1 MNITRTDIDA
11 LNATINLHFD
21 ESDYSELVEKELK
34 KLRQKANVPGFR
46 PGMVPMGMIKKMY
59 GRSVKAD
66 ELNKLIQQKLFEYV
80 KDLDILCEPLPN
92 VEDESRAI
100 DFENDKEF
108 DFKFDIALAP
118 AYEPVLNKN
127 TSIKY
132 YDITVTDEMIDNQVK
147 NYAARFGNYS
157 QVEELVDKK
166 DMLKGNILELDAEG
180 KVVETGIKVDD
191 AVLSPAYIKDEE
203 QQKLFENVKKGSVI
217 VFNPKNAFENVA
229 EISSMLKISKEK
241 AEVLSADF
249 RYEVT
254 SITHYEESP
263 IDQSLFDKVYGEGVV
278 KTEEEFKSKVAE
290 GIKESYVEDSKY
302 KFGIDAKAAMIKKMD
317 KLEFPEAFLK
327 RWLLATNENMSEET
341 LEKDFPAM
349 LEDLKWYICKSKIA
363 SKFEIKV
370 EDDDIKN
377 FARRMTRIQFAQ
389 YGMTGMP
396 DDILDNYAK
405 NMLSKDET
413 RRNVI
418 EKTLEDKVF
427 DVIKNNVKVLDTTVS
442 VEEFNKL
449 FE

>member
-46 PGMVPMGMIKKMY
+46 PGTVPMGMIKKMY

-118 AYEPVLNKN
+118 AYEPVLNTH

-180 KVVETGIKVDD
+180 KVVETSIKVDD

-217 VFNPKNAFENVA
+217 ALNPNKAFENVA
-229 EISSMLKISKEK
+229 EISSMLNFSKEN
-241 AEVLSADF
+241 VVFLFADL

-290 GIKESYVEDSKY
+290 GIKESYVEDSKF

-427 DVIKNNVKVLDTTVS
+427 DVIKNNVKVVDTTVS

>member
-217 VFNPKNAFENVA
+217 VFNPNKAFENVA

-427 DVIKNNVKVLDTTVS
+427 DVIKNNVKVVDTTVS

>member
-180 KVVETGIKVDD
+180 KVLETGIKVDD

-217 VFNPKNAFENVA
+217 VFNPKKAFENVA

-241 AEVLSADF
+241 AEVLSTDF

-341 LEKDFPAM
+341 LENLQSSERADH
-349 LEDLKWYICKSKIA
+349 
-363 SKFEIKV
+363 
-370 EDDDIKN
+370 
-377 FARRMTRIQFAQ
+377 
-389 YGMTGMP
+389 
-396 DDILDNYAK
+396 
-405 NMLSKDET
+405 
-413 RRNVI
+413 
-418 EKTLEDKVF
+418 
-427 DVIKNNVKVLDTTVS
+427 
-442 VEEFNKL
+442 
-449 FE
+449 